1 MKILALTA
9 FYPPHHSGGYELRCS
24 EVLEGLKEK
33 GHSIVVLTTR
43 YPHPKCTLHPFEEG
57 INRILHLRQDARS
70 VFTQIRWDCMD
81 LRYIDKFVKQYAPDL
96 IYLWHIQNLSNAIL
110 PYFSSRS
117 IPIVYDEGGSG
128 LIHLF
133 RVYQRGLY
141 FYKNEEDRFLKK
153 LLKEWVY
160 KISRFVSFNLI
171 NPEWHWPEN
180 MRIYFNSNASKNNTL
195 SHGVEVNQAAVIPSG
210 IDIRKFP
217 FQNHNR
223 PGNPIKIIVPS
234 RIKKEK
240 GIQDVVCL
248 ALKLREKG
256 ISAEITIVGKVQSFE
271 YYSEIQQSIREN
283 GIGNA
288 ITFSA
293 MVDQEHLSR
302 LYRDN
307 DFCFFPS
314 YFKSGFS
321 RVPLE
326 AMASGCPVISYGN
339 EGCGEIIQDW
349 ENGFV
354 VEEGN
359 VNAAAD
365 IIDMLISKPE
375 VYQTVTFA
383 ARRMIEQKFEM
394 TQYVCSVET
403 FLLECKAETNA

>member
-1 MKILALTA
+1 MKILVLTEA
-9 FYPPHHSGGYELRCS
+9 YPPHHSGGYELRCS
-24 EVLEGLKEK
+24 DVLEGLKEK
-33 GHSIVVLTTR
+33 GHSIVVLTNR
-43 YPHPKCTLHPFEEG
+43 CPHPKCTLHPFEEG
-57 INRILHLRQDARS
+57 IKRILHLRQDAGS

-81 LRYIDKFVKQYAPDL
+81 LRYIDKFVGQYAPDM

-110 PYFSSRS
+110 PYFSNRS

-160 KISRFVSFNLI
+160 RISRFVSFNLI

-180 MRIYFNSNASKNNTL
+180 MRIYFNSNASKENTL

-210 IDIRKFP
+210 IDISKFP

-256 ISAEITIVGKVQSFE
+256 ISVEITIVGKVQSFE

-288 ITFSA
+288 ITFST

-326 AMASGCPVISYGN
+326 AMASGCPVVSYGN
-339 EGCGEIIQDW
+339 EGSGEIIWDW

-359 VNAAAD
+359 LTAVEK
-365 IIDMLISKPE
+365 IITNLRESPEKYQAISRK
-375 VYQTVTFA
+375 
-383 ARRMIEQKFEM
+383 ARMMVESKFLMSQYIE
-394 TQYVCSVET
+394 
-403 FLLECKAETNA
+403 N